1 MHAQKVLLPPDH
13 RFKTE
18 KASVHFFVLSL
29 TCGSINSVK
38 VNAASLTVLC
48 RPPPTDPP
56 IQPPSTC
63 LWVHLQPCRKKTFQS
78 TITFFFFFYHCA
90 LEGLKDS
97 FTYYVPPFQ
106 QPDPSDLWLPYKKP
120 NCQGEAGLAHAN
132 GFEDLLMNIAYNVV
146 FQCNA
151 RHPPVSTSVKWNLFK
166 FIKLHLERWL

>member
-1 MHAQKVLLPPDH
+1 MHTQKCCG
-13 RFKTE
+13 FKTE
-18 KASVHFFVLSL
+18 KASVHFFVLIWPA
-29 TCGSINSVK
+29 GRFNSVK

-63 LWVHLQPCRKKTFQS
+63 PWVHLQPCRKKTFQS
-78 TITFFFFFYHCA
+78 TITSFFPLLFLLYHCA
-90 LEGLKDS
+90 LEALKDS

-106 QPDPSDLWLPYKKP
+106 QPDPSDLWLPHKKP

-132 GFEDLLMNIAYNVV
+132 CFEDLLMNIAYNVV

-151 RHPPVSTSVKWNLFK
+151 RHPPVSILVKWNLFQ
-166 FIKLHLERWL
+166 FIKLHLER